1 LFEKGTAYL
10 HGSAAKVVE
19 NSEEAEEQ
27 FEENQR
33 LLREHMLEVQEN
45 KTKLSM
51 SNRERNSRQ
60 SISSKVRNS
69 ILYGILDM
77 RDVVFSKRMLK
88 SVPRNLCGR
97 YRFSKYWD

>member
-1 LFEKGTAYL
+1 MKKVLRTCM
-10 HGSAAKVVE
+10 VVE

-51 SNRERNSRQ
+51 SNRERNSHQ

>member
-1 LFEKGTAYL
+1 M

-88 SVPRNLCGR
+88 SVLRNLCGR
-97 YRFSKYWD
+97 YRSSK